1 MRTNFSFYN
10 LVGFIAFYSAN
21 ILHYKPGQICSGLRV
36 KRCGC
41 LMCSCHCKS

>member
-1 MRTNFSFYN
+1 MRTNFSFLN
-10 LVGFIAFYSAN
+10 LVGFIASHSAS
-21 ILHYKPGQICSGLRV
+21 ILHYKLGHTCSGLRV